1 MRENINLN
9 LEKNKNMKRFELAI
23 GTIVAMATMVL
34 SFGLNA
40 NAAGSAKDE
49 ITAVENKAIAATTT
63 DEAMK
68 YFDENIVL
76 YDVAPGLQ
84 YKGAAAVRA
93 HTDDFFNNATD
104 VKAEFVE
111 LEVVTDGKMGMAR
124 SIQHFTWKDKA
135 GKAQEATLR
144 VTDVYHKVKGEWKI
158 FHSHVSAP
166 VDLKTGQGQMNLKS

>member
-1 MRENINLN
+1 
-9 LEKNKNMKRFELAI
+9 MKRFGLTIGAI
-23 GTIVAMATMVL
+23 MAMATMVL
-34 SFGLNA
+34 NVNA
-40 NAAGSAKDE
+40 NAAGAKDE
-49 ITAVENKAIAATTT
+49 ITAIENKAMAATTT

-68 YFDENIVL
+68 YDDENIVL
-76 YDVAPGLQ
+76 YDFVPGLE

-93 HTDDFFNNATD
+93 HTDEFFSNATD
-104 VKAEFVE
+104 VKGEFVE

-144 VTDVYHKVKGEWKI
+144 VTDVYHKVNGEWKI

-166 VDLKTGQGQMNLKS
+166 VDPKTGQGQMNLKS